1 MHRLRG
7 GITST
12 ISIIAALVAATVAL
26 SLPLGYF
33 ALSYQQE
40 LGAIKTEAIFRA
52 RSLTRH
58 VNSNPVLWAFQSVR
72 IIELLKG
79 DNTNSDLP
87 GRHSIVDEHHLTVSE
102 TGPPLLRP
110 ILSWSSPIYDSG
122 QIVAHVVIERSLK
135 PLMVDTAL
143 VAWLGFLLGLSVFVT
158 LRILPMRAL
167 QRAIEA
173 QRRSDQL
180 FRKAFDASPEPLSI
194 SMLDNGRVL
203 DVNESF
209 LSLSGYQRGEVIGQS
224 TIELGLWANRD
235 DYATLHS
242 ALCANRTARDLEI
255 DFRTKSGELRSLLVS
270 AEIIEID
277 AQQCLLM
284 AARDTTER
292 KLVQARLSLLANYDG
307 LTGLPNRSL
316 FQDRLSQA
324 VRRADRHQRMV
335 ALLFLDLDRF
345 KTVNDSLGHA
355 IGDHLLQ
362 LVAQRLTQSL
372 RVSDTITHTVTDET
386 ENNGVTVSRLGGDE
400 FTIILEDIHQVE
412 HAAMVARRVIDAF
425 VRPFMVENQEIYAS
439 ASIGITVYPLDKAT
453 ADQLIKHADAAMYR
467 AKELGRA
474 NYQFYTDDLNT
485 RAQQRLSLE
494 AGLRHALERNE
505 FELHYQPKIDV
516 ISGKVLG
523 VEALIRW
530 NHPDR
535 GLIPPIAF
543 IPILE
548 ETGLIVCVGEWV
560 LRRACKQIATWQNQG
575 IPQLRLAVNLSPRQF
590 RQDRLTEIVAE
601 ILADTGITPRQ
612 LELEVTESLLMD
624 NTELSISTLSGL
636 REMGVKV
643 AVDDFGTGYSSLNY
657 LRRFP
662 IDILKID
669 KSFVCELTSNVDDA
683 AIAAAIIALAHSL
696 RLTVIAEGVET
707 EAQLNHLRR
716 QGCDQA
722 QGFFISRPLP
732 AEACLDW
739 MQCNAMATKLPEAAA
754 LT

>member
-1 MHRLRG
+1 MTRLRG

-12 ISIIAALVAATVAL
+12 ISIIASFVAVTVAL
-26 SLPLGYF
+26 SLPLGYYS
-33 ALSYQQE
+33 LSYQQE

-87 GRHSIVDEHHLTVSE
+87 GRHSIIDEHHVTVGE
-102 TGPPLLRP
+102 TGPPLPQP

-135 PLMVDTAL
+135 PLIVDTAI
-143 VAWLGFLLGLSVFVT
+143 VAGLGFLLGLSVFIT

-194 SMLDNGRVL
+194 SLLDSGRVL

-209 LSLSGYQRGEVIGQS
+209 LNLSGYQRGEVIGRS
-224 TIELGLWANRD
+224 TIELGLWVNQD
-235 DYATLHS
+235 DYAALHS
-242 ALCANRTARDLEI
+242 ALCADRTARDLEF

-270 AEIIEID
+270 AEVIEID
-277 AQQCLLM
+277 AQLCLLM

-292 KLVQARLSLLANYDG
+292 KLVQARLSFLANYDS

-316 FQDRLSQA
+316 FHDRLSQA
-324 VRRADRHQRMV
+324 LRRSDRHQRMV
-335 ALLFLDLDRF
+335 ALLFLDLDHF
-345 KTVNDSLGHA
+345 KTVNDSLGHTF
-355 IGDHLLQ
+355 GDQLLQ
-362 LVAQRLTQSL
+362 LVAQRLKQSL
-372 RVSDTITHTVTDET
+372 RLSDTITYSAIDEA
-386 ENNGVTVSRLGGDE
+386 ESSGVTVSRLGGDE

-412 HAAMVARRVIDAF
+412 HAAMVASRVIDAIAH
-425 VRPFMVENQEIYAS
+425 PFMVENQEIYAS
-439 ASIGITVYPLDKAT
+439 ASIGITVYPLDKTT
-453 ADQLIKHADAAMYR
+453 ADQLIKHADVAMYR

-474 NYQFYTDDLNT
+474 NYQFYTEDLNT
-485 RAQQRLSLE
+485 RAQQRLLLE

-505 FELHYQPKIDV
+505 FSLHYQPKIDV
-516 ISGKVLG
+516 SSGKVLG

-530 NHPDR
+530 NHPER
-535 GLIPPIAF
+535 GLIPPVTF

-548 ETGLIVCVGEWV
+548 ETGLIVHVGAWV
-560 LRRACKQIATWQNQG
+560 LRHACNQIAAWQRQG
-575 IPQLRLAVNLSPRQF
+575 IPQLHLAVNLSPRQF

-601 ILADTGITPRQ
+601 CLTDTGILPSQ

-624 NTELSISTLSGL
+624 NTELSITMLSGL
-636 REMGVKV
+636 RAMGVKV

-669 KSFVCELTSNVDDA
+669 KSFVCELTSNADDA
-683 AIAAAIIALAHSL
+683 AIATAIIALAHSL

-732 AEACLDW
+732 AEACLAW
-739 MQCNAMATKLPEAAA
+739 IQSRTMVTQLPEATT
-754 LT
+754 LL

>member
-1 MHRLRG
+1 MTRLRG

-12 ISIIAALVAATVAL
+12 ISVIAALVAATVSL

-33 ALSYQQE
+33 ALSYQKE
-40 LGAIKTEAIFRA
+40 LGAVKTEANFRA

-58 VNSNPVLWAFQSVR
+58 VNSNPVLWAFQTVR
-72 IIELLKG
+72 IMEFLQG

-87 GRHSIVDEHHLTVSE
+87 GRHLVFDEHHITVSE
-102 TGPPLLRP
+102 TGPPLPQP
-110 ILSWSSPIYDSG
+110 ILSWSSPVFDSG

-135 PLMVDTAL
+135 PLIVDTAF
-143 VAWLGFLLGLSVFVT
+143 VAALGFLLGLSVFTT

-194 SMLDNGRVL
+194 SLLDSGRIL

-209 LSLSGYQRGEVIGQS
+209 LSLSGYQRGELLGHS
-224 TIELGLWANRD
+224 TLELGLWANQD

-242 ALCANRTARDLEI
+242 ALCANRTARDLEF
-255 DFRTKSGELRSLLVS
+255 DFRIKSGELRSLLVS
-270 AEIIEID
+270 AERIEID
-277 AQQCLLM
+277 AQQCLLL

-292 KLVQARLSLLANYDG
+292 KQVQARLSFLANYDS

-324 VRRADRHQRMV
+324 LHRADRHQLMV

-355 IGDHLLQ
+355 FGDHLLQ
-362 LVAQRLTQSL
+362 LVAHRLMQSIRL
-372 RVSDTITHTVTDET
+372 SDSITHTIADEG
-386 ENNGVTVSRLGGDE
+386 EKNGVTVSRLGGDE

-412 HAAMVARRVIDAF
+412 HAAMVASRVIDAIA
-425 VRPFMVENQEIYAS
+425 RPFMVENQEIYAS
-439 ASIGITVYPLDKAT
+439 ASIGITVYPLDRST
-453 ADQLIKHADAAMYR
+453 PDQLIKHADAAMYR

-485 RAQQRLSLE
+485 RAQQRLLLE

-516 ISGKVLG
+516 HSGTVLG
-523 VEALIRW
+523 IEALIRW
-530 NHPDR
+530 NHPER

-560 LRRACKQIATWQNQG
+560 LRSACKQIADWQREG
-575 IPQLRLAVNLSPRQF
+575 IPQLHLAVNLSPRQF
-590 RQDRLTEIVAE
+590 RQVRLTEIVAE
-601 ILADTGITPRQ
+601 ILTETGIPPTQ

-624 NTELSISTLSGL
+624 NTELSINTLSGL
-636 REMGVKV
+636 RAMGVKV

-669 KSFVCELTSNVDDA
+669 KSFVCELTSNADDA

-732 AEACLDW
+732 AEACLKW
-739 MQCNAMATKLPEAAA
+739 MRSRIATNELQDAAA
-754 LT
+754 LV